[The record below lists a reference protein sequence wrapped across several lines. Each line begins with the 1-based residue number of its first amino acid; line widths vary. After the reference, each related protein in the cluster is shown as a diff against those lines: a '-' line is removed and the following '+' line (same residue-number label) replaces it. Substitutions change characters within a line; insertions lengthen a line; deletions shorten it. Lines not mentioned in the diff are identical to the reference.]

1 MLSKFTACVLI
12 SVVMTS
18 AASAHHK
25 PGHHIPP
32 GQMKKLYVPDV
43 VIPQSVQYV
52 CLITT
57 EVAGDPYSRVVY
69 SEWLPRSD
77 AEAKAN
83 MGSSFIIYHP
93 TLNSEAGC
101 TDF

>member
-1 MLSKFTACVLI
+1 MFGNLTALLVI
-12 SVVMTS
+12 SLAMTS
-18 AASAHHK
+18 TASAHHK

-52 CLITT
+52 CLVTT
-57 EVAGDPYSRVVY
+57 EVAGDPYSQVVY

-93 TLNSEAGC
+93 SLNSEVGC
-101 TDF
+101 ANF